1 MVESKQRV
9 EGFITTGLQG
19 GSAARKAA
27 PIASGVLFYFPN
39 ALAAVAN
46 LSKVGNE
53 KHNPGQPMHWAF
65 DKSTDEADC
74 ITRHL
79 AESGTIDRDDGVR
92 HSVKVAWRALALAE
106 RELLAAHPEM
116 LPGRN
121 VRNFSRAP
129 AAPADDTTPAPAPEA
144 DAAEW
149 VPEIGDTV
157 RIVKLP
163 EGLKPED
170 EPDTDYSYL
179 LGKIGEIDHVYPSG
193 SIGIDLGGEDDW
205 IYEASDLELV
215 TRAQG

>member
-92 HSVKVAWRALALAE
+92 HSVKVAWRALALLE
-106 RELLAAHPEM
+106 RELLATHPEM
-116 LPGRN
+116 EPGRN
-121 VRNFSRAP
+121 VRNFSRASR
-129 AAPADDTTPAPAPEA
+129 DTTPAPAPEA
-144 DAAEW
+144 EAAEW
-149 VPEIGDTV
+149 EPQIGDTV
-157 RIVKLP
+157 RVIQTPKYCENETELI
-163 EGLKPED
+163 GQ
-170 EPDTDYSYL
+170 T
-179 LGKIGEIDHVYPSG
+179 GKIEEIDDRPGQERLKYSV
-193 SIGIDLGGEDDW
+193 GGDACEYW
-205 IYEASDLELV
+205 YALTDLELV
-215 TRAQG
+215 TRHES